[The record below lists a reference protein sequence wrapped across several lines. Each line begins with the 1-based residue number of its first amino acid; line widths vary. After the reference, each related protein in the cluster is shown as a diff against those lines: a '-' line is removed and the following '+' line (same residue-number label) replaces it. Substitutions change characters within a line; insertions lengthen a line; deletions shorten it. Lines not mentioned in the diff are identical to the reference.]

1 MAELAP
7 DLSEPGRT
15 PSSASDV
22 CPLLVQASGA
32 ERRLA
37 APDAANRCGAWT
49 PPRAV
54 GLLQQR
60 LVCLD
65 GAHADCPL
73 FVRSGVVPRGSRARA
88 GVRVGRAIPS
98 GGLALGTVL
107 AAEPAAEPSAR
118 PVAAGRRARSR
129 YRRAAVTASLPSP
142 TVIAS
147 ILLVVALVVAFA
159 FISIRGGLAL
169 PAGELAAESAVASAG
184 GPVSSPP
191 PSVSSSPSQSPSP
204 SPAGT
209 PSPSPAGAPSIAP
222 VGTPAAT
229 AAALPTAYA
238 GLDPCPDRPNCYLYR
253 VRSGDT
259 MTSIARHF
267 GITPQALRAANPEI
281 SDPNLLH
288 VGDILRVPLPP
299 A

>member
-49 PPRAV
+49 PPRAI

-73 FVRSGVVPRGSRARA
+73 FIRSGAAPRGSRARA
-88 GVRVGRAIPS
+88 GVGAGRAIPS
-98 GGLALGTVL
+98 PGLAPGTI
-107 AAEPAAEPSAR
+107 PAAEPSER
-118 PVAAGRRARSR
+118 PVAAGRWARSR
-129 YRRAAVTASLPSP
+129 YRRAAVTGSLPSP

-147 ILLVVALVVAFA
+147 ILLLAALAVAFA
-159 FISIRGGLAL
+159 FLSIRGGLAL
-169 PAGELAAESAVASAG
+169 PAGELATESAVASAG
-184 GPVSSPP
+184 GPVASPPP
-191 PSVSSSPSQSPSP
+191 PSVSLPPSQSPSP

-209 PSPSPAGAPSIAP
+209 PSLSPA
-222 VGTPAAT
+222 GTPAASS
-229 AAALPTAYA
+229 AALPTAYA
-238 GLDPCPDRPNCYLYR
+238 GLDPCPDRPNCYVYR

>member
-65 GAHADCPL
+65 GAHAHCPL
-73 FVRSGVVPRGSRARA
+73 FIRSGVARRGSRGQA
-88 GVRVGRAIPS
+88 GVGAGRAIPS
-98 GGLALGTVL
+98 PGLALGTV
-107 AAEPAAEPSAR
+107 PAAEPSAR
-118 PVAAGRRARSR
+118 PVVAGRWARSR
-129 YRRAAVTASLPSP
+129 YRRATVTGLLPSP

-147 ILLVVALVVAFA
+147 ILLVAALVVAFA

-169 PAGELAAESAVASAG
+169 PAGELATESAVASAG
-184 GPVSSPP
+184 GPVASPP
-191 PSVSSSPSQSPSP
+191 PSVSLPPSQSPSP

-209 PSPSPAGAPSIAP
+209 PSPSPAGTPSPSPA
-222 VGTPAAT
+222 GTPAASS
-229 AAALPTAYA
+229 AALPTALPTAYA

-253 VRSGDT
+253 VRSGDW
-259 MTSIARHF
+259 
-267 GITPQALRAANPEI
+267 G
-281 SDPNLLH
+281 
-288 VGDILRVPLPP
+288 
-299 A
+299 